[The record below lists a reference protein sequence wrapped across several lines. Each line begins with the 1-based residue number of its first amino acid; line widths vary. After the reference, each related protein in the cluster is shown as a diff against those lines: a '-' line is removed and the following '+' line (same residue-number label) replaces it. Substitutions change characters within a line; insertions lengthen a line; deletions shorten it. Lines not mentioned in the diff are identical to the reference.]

1 MLTVC
6 ILCILSTLPQQ
17 AVAVMSQK
25 LRLECIEA
33 LKLHPD
39 EELSA
44 QKIKRAFNAL
54 ALSVHPDKFGG
65 DEAKKRQ
72 FQLLLEQRDRLLND
86 VRDGLRYSTDIAL
99 FYASGE
105 FKCFERFGQS
115 GGSAAAGGSAARPR
129 QFRTAEQTQDIWRQF
144 ERNMQA
150 AAEGPIGGAAS
161 GAAAGDRRQAERERQ
176 AYEKLERD
184 CAEMEGDFAEMERAA
199 APKKLSKTF
208 WRGVW
213 RQAEENLQASAAN
226 QWIGG
231 AEEEQEWAKFR
242 KWVKMH
248 ATPCGAAAGGAGAS
262 ANTAHAELERIE
274 LARAQL
280 KQQQELL
287 KEDLERAKR
296 AKEAL
301 KQVQEEKRREQEAR
315 EKEAREKEAREQE
328 AREQEAREQEA
339 REQEAREQEAR
350 EQEAGRKRV
359 RQKLQARERTEEE
372 KEAYNRQHAAGSSA
386 HNPIVFSSSSDAE
399 VEAEPA
405 AQDASASTEAGTDWR
420 GADRDDAET
429 DDDDQCFGY
438 SRAGRRRKHT
448 DRYRPPK
455 PPKRD

>member
-1 MLTVC
+1 MKRYVLTVC

-25 LRLECIEA
+25 LRLECIQA
-33 LKLHPD
+33 LKLDPD

-65 DEAKKRQ
+65 DAAKKRQ
-72 FQLLLEQRDRLLND
+72 FQLLVEQRDRLLDD

-99 FYASGE
+99 FYPSGE

-129 QFRTAEQTQDIWRQF
+129 ESRTAEQTQDIWRQF

-161 GAAAGDRRQAERERQ
+161 GAAAAGA
-176 AYEKLERD
+176 AGAASRD
-184 CAEMEGDFAEMERAA
+184 YDSW
-199 APKKLSKTF
+199 K
-208 WRGVW
+208 
-213 RQAEENLQASAAN
+213 
-226 QWIGG
+226 
-231 AEEEQEWAKFR
+231 QEWDKFR

-262 ANTAHAELERIE
+262 ANTAHAELTSTLERIE

-315 EKEAREKEAREQE
+315 EKEAREQE
-328 AREQEAREQEA
+328 AREQA
-339 REQEAREQEAR
+339 AR

-386 HNPIVFSSSSDAE
+386 HNPLVFSSSSDAE

-438 SRAGRRRKHT
+438 SRAGRKRKHT